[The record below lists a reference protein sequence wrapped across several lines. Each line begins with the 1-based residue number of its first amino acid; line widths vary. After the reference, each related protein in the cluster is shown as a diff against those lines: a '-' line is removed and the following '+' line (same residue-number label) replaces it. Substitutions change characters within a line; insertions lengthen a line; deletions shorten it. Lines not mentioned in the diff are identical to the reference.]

1 MPNLS
6 LNGRDPVATYEYLS
20 ADGKLLGY
28 AARYEKPEGG
38 KEFRTWVV
46 GPQGLACKG
55 FPKPRPLYGLQRLA
69 DSPNAPVIVTEGEK
83 KVDALATTTTT
94 YVPIAWPNG
103 ASNAKYADWTQLA
116 GRNVLLWPDRD
127 DAGRKAMAEVAE
139 ILLGL
144 GCTVKV
150 LQVQG
155 TDGWDAADAVAEG
168 WGWQQIVTWAK
179 EIVKTLEAPP
189 ADVTPEGEPV
199 STVLTAADVYA
210 ATPSEPEPVEDKA
223 SLSVIQAWTM
233 MGLSRTSNGEGKPHM
248 NGVNVSKFL
257 EYERFEA
264 YYDLF
269 TGTYQTKSDW
279 NSNIRGPKRLWDPV
293 RDTVY
298 LRHWIQ
304 QQPGF
309 EMASHD
315 SIRDGF
321 EKYCLDGA
329 RNEAQE
335 WMESLRWDGERR

>member
-38 KEFRTWVV
+38 KEFRTWIV

-179 EIVKTLEAPP
+179 GIVKTLEAPP
-189 ADVTPEGEPV
+189 ADVTPEGG
-199 STVLTAADVYA
+199 A
-210 ATPSEPEPVEDKA
+210 
-223 SLSVIQAWTM
+223 
-233 MGLSRTSNGEGKPHM
+233 GFHGPHRRRC
-248 NGVNVSKFL
+248 L
-257 EYERFEA
+257 CCHA
-264 YYDLF
+264 
-269 TGTYQTKSDW
+269 
-279 NSNIRGPKRLWDPV
+279 IR
-293 RDTVY
+293 
-298 LRHWIQ
+298 
-304 QQPGF
+304 
-309 EMASHD
+309 
-315 SIRDGF
+315 
-321 EKYCLDGA
+321 A
-329 RNEAQE
+329 RA
-335 WMESLRWDGERR
+335 RRG